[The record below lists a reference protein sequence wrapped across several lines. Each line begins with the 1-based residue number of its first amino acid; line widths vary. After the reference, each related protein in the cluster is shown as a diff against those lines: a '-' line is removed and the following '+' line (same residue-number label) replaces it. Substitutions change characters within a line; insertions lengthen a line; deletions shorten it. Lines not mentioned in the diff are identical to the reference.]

1 MNIFLDTNII
11 LDYLDTN
18 RQKLFPDSVK
28 IFQLLENGDINLFAS
43 ALTFSN
49 IAYILRRMNYAD
61 LMQTFADL
69 REVIDVLPTD
79 KDVLDTAIGSSFT
92 DFEDAVQYYTAVC
105 GNADVVIAR
114 NVDDFIQ
121 TSVPVMTPSAYLSSE
136 DR

>member
-18 RQKLFPDSVK
+18 RQKSFPDSVK

-105 GNADVVIAR
+105 GNADVVITR

>member
-18 RQKLFPDSVK
+18 RQRLFPDSVK

-105 GNADVVIAR
+105 GNADVVITR

>member
-1 MNIFLDTNII
+1 
-11 LDYLDTN
+11 
-18 RQKLFPDSVK
+18 
-28 IFQLLENGDINLFAS
+28 
-43 ALTFSN
+43 
-49 IAYILRRMNYAD
+49 
-61 LMQTFADL
+61 MQTFADL
-69 REVIDVLPTD
+69 REVIVVLPTD

-105 GNADVVIAR
+105 GNADVVITR

>member
-49 IAYILRRMNYAD
+49 IAYILRRMNYAG

-105 GNADVVIAR
+105 GNADVVITR

>member
-11 LDYLDTN
+11 LDYLDSK

-28 IFQLLENGDINLFAS
+28 IFQFVGNDDINLFAS

-61 LMQTFADL
+61 LMQTFVDL

-79 KDVLDTAIGSSFT
+79 KNVLDAAIGSSFT

-105 GNADVVIAR
+105 GNADVVISR
-114 NVDDFIQ
+114 NVDDFIP

-136 DR
+136 GK

>member
-18 RQKLFPDSVK
+18 RQKSFPDSVK

-92 DFEDAVQYYTAVC
+92 DFEDAVQHYTAVC
-105 GNADVVIAR
+105 GNADVVITR

>member
-69 REVIDVLPTD
+69 REVLDVLPTD

-105 GNADVVIAR
+105 GNADVVITR

>member
-61 LMQTFADL
+61 F
-69 REVIDVLPTD
+69 
-79 KDVLDTAIGSSFT
+79 
-92 DFEDAVQYYTAVC
+92 C
-105 GNADVVIAR
+105 
-114 NVDDFIQ
+114 
-121 TSVPVMTPSAYLSSE
+121 
-136 DR
+136 

>member
-11 LDYLDTN
+11 LDYLDIK
-18 RQKLFPDSVK
+18 RQILFPDSVK
-28 IFQLLENGDINLFAS
+28 IFQLLENEDVNLFAS

-49 IAYILRRMNYAD
+49 VAYILRKLDYVD

-69 REVIDVLPTD
+69 REIIDVLPTD
-79 KDVLDTAIGSSFT
+79 KDVLDAAIGSSFT
-92 DFEDAVQYYTAVC
+92 DFEDAMQYYTAVY
-105 GNADVVIAR
+105 GNADVVISR

-121 TSVPVMTPSAYLSSE
+121 TSVPVMTPSAFLSDK

>member
-18 RQKLFPDSVK
+18 RQKLFPNSVK

-105 GNADVVIAR
+105 GNADVVITR

>member
-105 GNADVVIAR
+105 DNADVVITR

-121 TSVPVMTPSAYLSSE
+121 TSVPVMTPYAYLSSE

>member
-92 DFEDAVQYYTAVC
+92 AFEDAVQYYTAVC
-105 GNADVVIAR
+105 GNADVVITR

-121 TSVPVMTPSAYLSSE
+121 TSVSVMTPSAYLSSE

>member
-105 GNADVVIAR
+105 GNADVVITR